1 MARKTVVVPKE
12 RDFQEVANE
21 YAHGSIATMREE
33 LDDAEQRER
42 IAFEGALEVEVRG
55 GWYTPGDRGASKPV
69 EYFILLGT
77 GGPAS
82 RIRGALNQYGEP
94 TTAVFEYQDWFKPWT
109 VAQTSDEEDATL
121 LEYAGQ
127 FWFGE

>member
-1 MARKTVVVPKE
+1 MTKVAKE

-21 YAHGSIATMREE
+21 YAHGSIKHMRDR
-33 LDDAEQRER
+33 LDDERQREN
-42 IAFEGALEVEVRG
+42 ICSEGALEVQVRG
-55 GWYTPGDRGASKPV
+55 DWHTPGDKEAASEPT

-77 GGPAS
+77 GGPAA
-82 RIRGALNQYGEP
+82 RIRGKLDECFQPE
-94 TTAVFEYQDWFKPWT
+94 TAMFEYQDWFKPWT

-121 LEYAGQ
+121 LEYAKQ